1 MTAYLLIEDEVWG
14 KEEHLCICV
23 FVGPPAECEGGQTHP
38 WVLDQSDLVLNGQRA
53 EPWWRKQAGGK
64 HTNTK
69 TTTRWEARRG
79 EFSLIWE
86 IMRTP
91 GSRPITC
98 PGNQWSMKEKEKKK
112 FKDNEEKVWE
122 YAYKCVYFC
131 ANVGYWMKAQECTL
145 CACKYIFWHTRK
157 GKSLCVWESVCVC
170 VRSIYRPVFVR
181 TR

>member
-112 FKDNEEKVWE
+112 VQGQWGKSMGVCIQVCLFLCECGILDESPR
-122 YAYKCVYFC
+122 VYFVC
-131 ANVGYWMKAQECTL
+131 MQIYLLA
-145 CACKYIFWHTRK
+145 HTK
-157 GKSLCVWESVCVC
+157 G
-170 VRSIYRPVFVR
+170 
-181 TR
+181 